1 MKFKLY
7 SILVILLILTIL
19 GLFYFNKEGFESD
32 YSDFT
37 TIDRIQNNN
46 GKYQYCVAGEVT
58 CSSGDRTIISDDY
71 DGGITYDA
79 SCSDGST
86 IDCSGNFVQH
96 LSETSLQNWN
106 TPTALGL
113 NFPFSTHGFTIPYSY
128 VPIDISGDYI
138 DFYDDNGKL
147 LDNMHKCDMLP
158 TQYHADQCHAA
169 LSKTEST
176 ETTAVAK
183 KGKCIANYGT
193 EIGDSLCCGQK
204 GVLQKYA
211 SDYVCPKSTPT
222 CSNFVC
228 GKSYGTCK

>member
-7 SILVILLILTIL
+7 SILLVLLILTIL
-19 GLFYFNKEGFESD
+19 GLFYFNKEGFSSD

-37 TIDRIQNNN
+37 TIDRIKRND
-46 GKYQYCVAGEVT
+46 GLYQYCVAGEVT
-58 CSSGDRTIISDDY
+58 CSSGNRTTISDGY
-71 DGGITYDA
+71 NGGITYDA

-86 IDCSGNFVQH
+86 TDCSGNFVQH
-96 LSETSLQNWN
+96 LSESSLQNWT

-128 VPIDISGDYI
+128 IPIDISGIYI
-138 DFYDDNGKL
+138 DFYDETGNL
-147 LDNMHKCDMLP
+147 IDNMHKCDMLP

-169 LSKTEST
+169 LAPKPTTSTTKT
-176 ETTAVAK
+176 TT
-183 KGKCIANYGT
+183 KGKCIADYGT
-193 EIGDSLCCGQK
+193 GVGDSLCCGQK

-228 GKSYGTCK
+228 GQSYGTCK

>member
-7 SILVILLILTIL
+7 SILLALLILVIL
-19 GLFYFNKEGFESD
+19 GLFYFNKEGFKSD

-37 TIDRIQNNN
+37 SIDRIKTND
-46 GKYQYCVAGEVT
+46 GKYQYCVAGQVT
-58 CSSGDRTIISDDY
+58 CSSGNRTTISDDY
-71 DGGITYDA
+71 NGGITYDA

-86 IDCSGNFVQH
+86 TDCSGNFVQH
-96 LSETSLQNWN
+96 LTGASLQNWT
-106 TPTALGL
+106 TPTSTGL

-128 VPIDISGDYI
+128 IPIDISGIYI
-138 DFYDDNGKL
+138 DFYDADGKL

-158 TQYHADQCHAA
+158 TQYDADQCHAA
-169 LSKTEST
+169 LTPKTDTPKSKTT
-176 ETTAVAK
+176 
-183 KGKCIANYGT
+183 KGKCIADYGT
-193 EIGDSLCCGQK
+193 NVGDSLCCGQK

-228 GKSYGTCK
+228 GQSYGTCK